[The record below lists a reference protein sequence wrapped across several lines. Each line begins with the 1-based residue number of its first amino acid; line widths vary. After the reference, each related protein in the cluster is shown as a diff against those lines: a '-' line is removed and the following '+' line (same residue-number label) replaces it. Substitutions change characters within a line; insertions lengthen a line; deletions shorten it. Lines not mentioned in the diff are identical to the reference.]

1 MPFNTLWL
9 QNVDYPARI
18 DRTVFDSIW
27 TEGVLGTTS
36 LLVAPSSP
44 VAMSVQVAA
53 GVAVIQGDN
62 QVFQGKYLAREQ
74 ASTTGIP
81 ISAAPGSGSRHDLVV
96 LQVRDPNATGPAG
109 DDAVIAVV
117 TGTPSPSPVDPAVP
131 ASSLVLARVR
141 VPAGTGSITSG
152 LIDDLRVFSKDAY
165 DTLANNS
172 VSLSALSPT
181 VREALAPTG
190 SIMAFAGSTAPAGWL
205 LCDGAPYF
213 SAMYSALF
221 AVIGNQYNNSAGQ
234 VSPPAGQ
241 FRVPILQGRIA
252 VGLDAGQTEFDQLGE
267 TGGAK
272 TVTLSD
278 AQSGL
283 VAHSHT
289 VNVSGTSD
297 PNNASH
303 DHAQQGAFGTSGQNL
318 DHFHSGTTAAN
329 GTHDHSIDVQ
339 GMATQSHAHS
349 STTLDSVAGKP
360 NPSTGSSV
368 GTRSPIDS
376 DGSHTHFINTN
387 GTSNDHAHSVTL
399 SGSTGTQSANH
410 AHPFAGTG
418 TANTVAGA
426 NASQAHQN
434 LQPYIVTNYIIK
446 I

>member
-27 TEGVLGTTS
+27 TEGVLGSGS
-36 LLVAPSSP
+36 LQVSPSSP
-44 VAMSVQVAA
+44 VAMSVRVAA

-74 ASTTGIP
+74 AITSGVP
-81 ISAAPGSGSRHDLVV
+81 ISAAPGTGSRHDLVV

-165 DTLANNS
+165 DTLADNS
-172 VSLSALSPT
+172 VTLTALSPT

-190 SIMAFAGSTAPAGWL
+190 SIMAFAGSTAPSGWL

-252 VGLDAGQTEFDQLGE
+252 VGLDPGQSEFDQLGE

-272 TVTLSD
+272 TVTLTD

-303 DHAQQGAFGTSGQNL
+303 DHAQQGTFGTDGQNL
-318 DHFHSGTTAAN
+318 DHFHPGTTAGA
-329 GTHDHSIDVQ
+329 GGHSHSIDIGSVSS
-339 GMATQSHAHS
+339 GTHGHANAANSSTAAGSPITQSS
-349 STTLDSVAGKP
+349 SGSK
-360 NPSTGSSV
+360 TGIINSV
-368 GTRSPIDS
+368 GNHD
-376 DGSHTHFINTN
+376 HVFNTG
-387 GTSNDHAHSVTL
+387 GTSNTHGHGFTL